1 MPDESVYDDGSEV
14 VHTVEPDDPIPDNYV
29 DPEEVIEEGLQDQV
43 QVAAGEF
50 LGLAID
56 PDDDEDNGSQ
66 WGTAHNP
73 TMSPSDFEE
82 LS

>member
-1 MPDESVYDDGSEV
+1 MPEEQVFDDGSEV
-14 VHTVEPDDPIPDNYV
+14 EYEAPVDDPPSGEYV
-29 DPEEVIEEGLQDQV
+29 DSHDVIADALRDPD

-56 PDDDEDNGSQ
+56 PDDDTDNGSQ
-66 WGTAHNP
+66 WGTPENP
-73 TMSPSDFEE
+73 TMTQEDFEA